1 MIALAIL
8 ALTASETESPVVFK
22 SIDVNSDVDTKKHKP
37 GVTSDPVYVVSG
49 EGKKRAVAI
58 DFTFKAVEKIK

>member
-1 MIALAIL
+1 MIAFAIL

-22 SIDVNSDVDTKKHKP
+22 LTDVKSDTETKKRRP
-37 GVTSDPVYVVSG
+37 GVTSDPVYVTSG

-58 DFTFKAVEKIK
+58 DFTFKAIEKIK